1 MQSLVETV
9 LGDATIEQLQAR
21 TEKVKE
27 LMTEKY
33 NSSNHAT
40 STSFSEQLQLTGG
53 LISPVAS
60 LCLLR
65 GRVYE
70 KLDNRPRAVR
80 WFKSALFC
88 DIRCYEAFAALI
100 DNQVE

>member
-1 MQSLVETV
+1 M

-21 TEKVKE
+21 AEKVKDI
-27 LMTEKY
+27 LFEKY
-33 NSSNHAT
+33 SNPGAQ
-40 STSFSEQLQLTGG
+40 SDEQYLNQG
-53 LISPVAS
+53 LVSPVAI

-70 KLDNRPRAVR
+70 HLDNRPRAIR

-88 DIRCYEAFAALI
+88 DIRCYEAFAALT
-100 DNQVE
+100 DNQVGSTM

>member
-1 MQSLVETV
+1 M
-9 LGDATIEQLQAR
+9 
-21 TEKVKE
+21 KE

-33 NSSNHAT
+33 NPAMNESSVG
-40 STSFSEQLQLTGG
+40 FREQLQLTSG

-100 DNQVE
+100 DNQVNKVCV